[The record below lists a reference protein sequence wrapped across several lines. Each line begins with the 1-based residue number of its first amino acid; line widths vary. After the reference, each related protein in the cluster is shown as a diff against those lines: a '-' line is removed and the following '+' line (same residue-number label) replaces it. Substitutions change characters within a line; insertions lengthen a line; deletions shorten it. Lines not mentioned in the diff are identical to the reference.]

1 MKKCVSIFDNI
12 FVVIAS
18 INLFLILFTQS
29 GKADHVWQINYFYTY
44 TTVILL
50 LLRSSIVFIQN
61 SFSGYTLRRLSI
73 DILFVFF
80 SFFTI
85 KYSLKLIQFYF
96 VIRALAL
103 LLKKYSKSKKD
114 IHTYNN
120 LFKYPALW
128 VILSFLSTI
137 FIGTLILLLPG
148 ITNKEVNIN
157 FIDALFTSTSSVCIT
172 GLTVYDIGVSFSH
185 IGQLLILILIQV
197 GGLGIMTISSA
208 LAIAIGQRF
217 SLRSGALIQNVLN
230 RNYSIDFPQL
240 LKNIITFTFTV
251 EILGALLLIYPFY
264 KYFGNIAQS
273 VYYAIFHSISAFCN
287 AGFSLFSGNLLAFRT
302 NPIVTF
308 TITTLV
314 IIGGLGFAVIDD
326 SKKIFRHNGRFKQ
339 LKLHSKIVLVTS
351 LALILSGT
359 LLFFISEYNYTMKSF
374 GFFEKLQSSYFQSVT
389 TRSAGFNTIDFSQIS
404 FATVLLTVFL
414 MYVGS
419 SPGSTGGGIKTTTL
433 AIIVLSIISILK
445 GNKDLV
451 VFNRHISETT
461 LLKAMAIIALS
472 LFFILSILF
481 MLTLIEPFS
490 FEKIFFEAFSAF
502 STTGLTMGITSMFS
516 SVGKLLIII
525 LMFIGRVGPLTFIFL
540 LSEHV
545 TPMKYVVPQENVE
558 IG

>member
-61 SFSGYTLRRLSI
+61 SFSGYILRRLSI

-103 LLKKYSKSKKD
+103 LLKKYSKTKKD

-208 LAIAIGQRF
+208 LV
-217 SLRSGALIQNVLN
+217 LRS
-230 RNYSIDFPQL
+230 
-240 LKNIITFTFTV
+240 
-251 EILGALLLIYPFY
+251 
-264 KYFGNIAQS
+264 
-273 VYYAIFHSISAFCN
+273 
-287 AGFSLFSGNLLAFRT
+287 
-302 NPIVTF
+302 
-308 TITTLV
+308 
-314 IIGGLGFAVIDD
+314 
-326 SKKIFRHNGRFKQ
+326 KIF
-339 LKLHSKIVLVTS
+339 LKWCIDTKRVESK
-351 LALILSGT
+351 
-359 LLFFISEYNYTMKSF
+359 LFN
-374 GFFEKLQSSYFQSVT
+374 
-389 TRSAGFNTIDFSQIS
+389 
-404 FATVLLTVFL
+404 
-414 MYVGS
+414 
-419 SPGSTGGGIKTTTL
+419 
-433 AIIVLSIISILK
+433 
-445 GNKDLV
+445 
-451 VFNRHISETT
+451 
-461 LLKAMAIIALS
+461 
-472 LFFILSILF
+472 
-481 MLTLIEPFS
+481 
-490 FEKIFFEAFSAF
+490 
-502 STTGLTMGITSMFS
+502 
-516 SVGKLLIII
+516 
-525 LMFIGRVGPLTFIFL
+525 
-540 LSEHV
+540 
-545 TPMKYVVPQENVE
+545 
-558 IG
+558 